1 VGNMELLKWNSVS
14 ITEDT
19 IKQFK
24 CYLNK
29 EECTGMCRTRGL
41 EEHYKKEYIYSVL

>member
-1 VGNMELLKWNSVS
+1 MELLKWNSVS

-29 EECTGMCRTRGL
+29 EECTGTYSSSDM
-41 EEHYKKEYIYSVL
+41 EEQFLLEYIYSVL